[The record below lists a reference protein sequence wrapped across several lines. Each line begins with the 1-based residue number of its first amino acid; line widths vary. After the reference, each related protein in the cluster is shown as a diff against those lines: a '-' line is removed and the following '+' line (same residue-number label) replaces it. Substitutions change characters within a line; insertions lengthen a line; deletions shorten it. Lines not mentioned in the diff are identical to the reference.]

1 MIKMKQLVSQFANMT
16 SKTPIQGD
24 LESLVSFMKTDER
37 LKFLPSPTAKP
48 ARKPLRQMHPSLPQ
62 PATSKEARVRTTS
75 GNSPTYLS

>member
-1 MIKMKQLVSQFANMT
+1 MT

-24 LESLVSFMKTDER
+24 LESLVSFMKTDEK
-37 LKFLPSPTAKP
+37 LKFLTQSYRFTGKKTFKAD
-48 ARKPLRQMHPSLPQ
+48 APLFAQ